1 MALKTAVDARY
12 QVKDG
17 TVTESKLAN
26 NSVTQDK
33 IADGA
38 VTQGKIATGAVSTQK
53 IKDGAVTTSKIANQ
67 AVTGDK
73 IAYDT
78 ITEDHLQDQAVT
90 GAKLANGAVT
100 HLKLGSQAVYDNNVA
115 SGANIAQ
122 AKIADSGLFGGNNT
136 LYDDIVDLKNL
147 AQSNGSI
154 VENEIYELTSDTTVI
169 TLANQAV
176 SGSTRVYVNGLRQ
189 MLGAD
194 STHGDY
200 HETVDGGKTKINFHY
215 TVKAGYVVVVDYRK

>member
-1 MALKTAVDARY
+1 M
-12 QVKDG
+12 
-17 TVTESKLAN
+17 
-26 NSVTQDK
+26 
-33 IADGA
+33 
-38 VTQGKIATGAVSTQK
+38 
-53 IKDGAVTTSKIANQ
+53 TTSKIAHL

-73 IAYDT
+73 IAYAT
-78 ITEDHLQDQAVT
+78 ITEDHLQDQAGT
-90 GAKLANGAVT
+90 GAKLAEGAVT
-100 HLKLGSQAVYDNNVA
+100 HQKLGAQVVYDNNVA

-122 AKIADSGLFGGNNT
+122 TKIADSGLFSGNST

-147 AQSNGSI
+147 AQSNGAI

-169 TLANQAV
+169 TLANQAI

-200 HETVDGGKTKINFHY
+200 HETVGDGKTTINFHY
-215 TVKAGYVVVVDYRK
+215 TVKAGSIVVVDYRK